1 MKALI
6 KEIMVFLMWYPLRIV
21 INILPLRAAYA
32 IGAAGGLL
40 LYLLSGDKHKIMTKE
55 LTKIMPEKNADE
67 IKKIIR
73 GSFVNY
79 CVSEM
84 EVLLYPSLN
93 TGFIKKNVTIEG
105 REHLDAALA
114 KGKGVLLFQAHFGAF
129 QMTMP
134 AIGYSG
140 YKMNQISASASLWK
154 DNAGVSR
161 MQQKAYNIK
170 ASYEYSLPVRHISVK
185 SSLRPV
191 FSALEKNEIV
201 GITVDGGGGNKTVL
215 IDFLGRKANFQ
226 QGSADLAIR
235 TGAEIVPAFII
246 TETGLKHRLML
257 HPPIKISVVSDRD
270 ALIRETLQEFSRILE
285 GYVFRYPS
293 HYGYTLFLRS
303 SRAFRDQYPFFAD
316 YAKPQYYEIQNK
328 IKKTNYA

>member
-1 MKALI
+1 
-6 KEIMVFLMWYPLRIV
+6 MWYPLRIM

-40 LYLLSGDKHKIMTKE
+40 LYMLSGDKQKIMTIE
-55 LTKIMPEKNADE
+55 LKRIMPEKNSNE
-67 IKKIIR
+67 INKIVR
-73 GSFVNY
+73 DSFINY

-93 TGFIKKNVTIEG
+93 ADFVEKNIVIEG
-105 REHLDAALA
+105 REYLDAALA
-114 KGKGVLLFQAHFGAF
+114 HGRGVLLFQAHFGAF

-134 AIGYSG
+134 VIGYSG

-170 ASYEYSLPVRHISVK
+170 ARYEYTLPVRHISVK

-191 FSALEKNEIV
+191 FSALGNNEIV
-201 GITVDGGGGNKTVL
+201 GITIDGGGGNKTVS
-215 IDFLGRKANFQ
+215 IDFLGRRANFQ

-235 TGAEIVPAFII
+235 TGAAIVPAFII
-246 TETGLKHRLML
+246 TEPGIKHRLIL
-257 HPPIKISVVSDRD
+257 HPPIGINLCSGRDDR
-270 ALIRETLQEFSRILE
+270 IKETLQEFSRILE

-293 HYGYTLFLRS
+293 HYGYTLLLRS
-303 SRAFRDQYPFFAD
+303 SRAFKDQYPFFMD
-316 YAKPQYYEIQNK
+316 YTGLQD
-328 IKKTNYA
+328 KTKEAGYA